1 MRGLLSKLGGGR
13 PKDPSALHG
22 RILELLDKLNLSE
35 DVAAAPETL
44 GGAASK
50 EGASESPADRRTSL
64 LPFAKAPAAEES
76 DIEQLSRRIAQL
88 KTYLLGARDSKT
100 ETWVAPETKR
110 GGTCDQVANEIIEG
124 LTPIKGKM
132 MKILI
137 KNLGKLNFET
147 RKDVAF
153 IFEALMYNNYG
164 GDKGADKAADKG
176 ARGTWGFKRRF
187 MLQNLPL
194 VDYMFCHVSST
205 EGNEEVETNA
215 LLYGKMLNACFDHGE
230 VEGTSKADQ
239 KVKDVAANEEL
250 CYYAAK
256 KHMFTLMRGVAEGSE
271 GATPNYLQNSDFSM
285 FMNSY
290 VLFEKL
296 MLCSCSRSAAKQAE
310 KQLASSAAH
319 GGGGGGDASSS
330 AEEGAAS
337 SADDDEGSTVLAEY
351 LSPHSSY
358 APTVKDDDNFNGR
371 WIGVNEAQMKEN
383 ARQFEMFFGMYHK
396 FLLLESTSFA
406 LAFKA
411 MKLLFNVL
419 THRPNGRNPNQRLM
433 LEYIKSGTKLITVLK
448 VGFFPKE
455 KNRWGDMEAESGKSV
470 ATRKLRYEA
479 FHVLKIFVCNPSRNL
494 RINYLLAKNK
504 DKLIARLDG
513 ARPNSLKQIECGA
526 DIGIEEDEFSRA
538 KCVCLRRSRFAR
550 AWRGPRAPD
559 DPHLRAPPP
568 PPRPPAVYGREEID
582 KVVGILNSLEAH
594 SVYHAQLE
602 AAAQASAAPA
612 AELARAASR
621 PDTDGTLAGSAD
633 KASHASP

>member
-44 GGAASK
+44 GGAATK
-50 EGASESPADRRTSL
+50 EGGDEGPGDRRPSL
-64 LPFAKAPAAEES
+64 LPFAKGPAAEES
-76 DIEQLSRRIAQL
+76 DSQQLARRIAQL
-88 KTYLLGARDSKT
+88 KMYLLGARDSKT
-100 ETWVAPETKR
+100 EAWVAPETKR

-137 KNLGKLNFET
+137 KNLGKLDFET

-187 MLQNLPL
+187 MLTNLPL

-230 VEGTSKADQ
+230 VDGTSAADQ
-239 KVKDVAANEEL
+239 KAKDVAANEEL

-256 KHMFTLMRGVAEGSE
+256 KHMFTLMRGFAEGSE
-271 GATPNYLQNSDFSM
+271 GATPNFLQNADFSM

-296 MLCSCSRSAAKQAE
+296 MLCSCARSAAKQAE
-310 KQLASSAAH
+310 KQLASSAPR
-319 GGGGGGDASSS
+319 GGGGGDASSSS

-337 SADDDEGSTVLAEY
+337 SADDDESSTVLAEY
-351 LSPHSSY
+351 LSPLSSY
-358 APTVKDDDNFNGR
+358 APTVADDDKINGR
-371 WIGVNEAQMKEN
+371 WIGESEAQMKES
-383 ARQFEMFFGMYHK
+383 ARPFEMFFGMYHK
-396 FLLLESTSFA
+396 FLLLESTSLA
-406 LAFKA
+406 LAFKS

-455 KNRWGDMEAESGKSV
+455 KDRWGDLDSESGKSV
-470 ATRKLRYEA
+470 AIRKLRYEA
-479 FHVLKIFVCNPSRNL
+479 FHVLKIFICNPSRNL

-513 ARPNSLKQIECGA
+513 TRPNSLKQIECGA

-538 KCVCLRRSRFAR
+538 KCVCLRRAPRVCAAR
-550 AWRGPRAPD
+550 AQTARGRMQRGRSTSP
-559 DPHLRAPPP
+559 PHTPTHMLSLPPLPPP
-568 PPRPPAVYGREEID
+568 FLPP
-582 KVVGILNSLEAH
+582 LF
-594 SVYHAQLE
+594 
-602 AAAQASAAPA
+602 
-612 AELARAASR
+612 AERKSTR
-621 PDTDGTLAGSAD
+621 SSGF
-633 KASHASP
+633 